1 VTEEPRPEGGAGP
14 AAEGPSGASRAA
26 AAPPL
31 SLRERQ
37 KQRRRH
43 RIYTVAIQL
52 FRERGFEAAT
62 ATDIAKH
69 AHVSCGTF
77 FNYYPYK
84 EAVLLDYG
92 AEVIGGLAEKARQ
105 RREEGVE
112 PMQVLRELWEELAEI
127 SVRERDLIPPLVYE
141 LINPDPTRA
150 RAAFERLPLSR
161 ILLGQLQ
168 DVPGLRQD
176 LSLDRIA
183 SSLTDAFLMTT
194 LRWTAYQQERDV
206 HSDLRSA
213 LTLLLDGAFAR

>member
-1 VTEEPRPEGGAGP
+1 MGP
-14 AAEGPSGASRAA
+14 AAEGPAGAERAA
-26 AAPPL
+26 GAPPL

-69 AHVSCGTF
+69 AHVSRGTF

-92 AEVIGGLAEKARQ
+92 AEVIGGLAEKARKG
-105 RREEGVE
+105 RESGLDA
-112 PMQVLRELWEELAEI
+112 MAVLRELWDDLAEI

-141 LINPDPTRA
+141 LINPDPARA

-168 DVPGLRQD
+168 DVPGLRD
-176 LSLDRIA
+176 DVLADRIA
-183 SSLTDAFLMTT
+183 SALSDAFLMTT
-194 LRWTAYQQERDV
+194 LRWTAYAQERNVRD
-206 HSDLRSA
+206 DLRSA
-213 LTLLLDGAFAR
+213 FTLVMDGAFARS